1 MSTMKA
7 LRTLS
12 FKPLC
17 GIIFCVTVIVVAF
30 GTSCS
35 NSGDTTKDKFQK
47 ESMAQIGLYET
58 YSWDEVADAF
68 INLSKEAAK
77 QNTNQDALTL
87 ERLLNQR
94 SESPVWSN
102 PNYSSDKPVIGWA
115 LVEDTAAV
123 NSIIAQ
129 YGAEYLPQ
137 DLKLAWSFKPF
148 EIRHSTVEQPE
159 SYELIALKTSDGKPS
174 LTGESIA
181 SVQKDITPD
190 NQYCMLFKF
199 DDEGARQFA
208 QMTARNVN
216 RYIANVIKGKVYS
229 YPMVMCEISN
239 GNAQIAGNFTE
250 EDIDSI
256 ISFIYGKK

>member
-7 LRTLS
+7 LRTMS

-30 GTSCS
+30 TSCS
-35 NSGDTTKDKFQK
+35 NSSNTTKDEFQK
-47 ESMAQIGLYET
+47 EALAQIGLYET

-77 QNTNQDALTL
+77 QNTKPDALTL
-87 ERLLNQR
+87 EQLLALR
-94 SESPVWSN
+94 SESPVWSK
-102 PNYSSDKPVIGWA
+102 PDYSSDKPVIGWA

-148 EIRHSTVEQPE
+148 EIRYSKVKQPE

-199 DDEGARQFA
+199 DDEGAQQFA
-208 QMTARNVN
+208 QLTARNIN

-229 YPMVMCEISN
+229 YLMVMCEISN
-239 GNAQIAGNFTE
+239 GDAQIVGNFTE

>member
-1 MSTMKA
+1 MNMMKA
-7 LRTLS
+7 LKTML

-17 GIIFCVTVIVVAF
+17 GIILFVTVIVVTFA
-30 GTSCS
+30 SCS
-35 NSGDTTKDKFQK
+35 NATKDEFQK
-47 ESMAQIGLYET
+47 EAMAQIGLYET

-77 QNTNQDALTL
+77 QNTNPDALTL
-87 ERLLNQR
+87 ERLLNLR
-94 SESPVWSN
+94 SESPVWSK
-102 PNYSSDKPVIGWA
+102 PDYSSDKPVIGWA

-148 EIRHSTVEQPE
+148 EIPYSKVEQPE
-159 SYELIALKTSDGKPS
+159 SYELIALKTSDGEPS
-174 LTGESIA
+174 MTGESIA
-181 SVQKDITPD
+181 SVQKDLTPD
-190 NQYCMLFKF
+190 NKYCMLFKF
-199 DDEGARQFA
+199 DDEGAQQFA
-208 QMTARNVN
+208 QLTARNIN

-239 GNAQIAGNFTE
+239 GNAQITGNFTE

-256 ISFIYGKK
+256 ISFIYGK

>member
-1 MSTMKA
+1 M
-7 LRTLS
+7 
-12 FKPLC
+12 
-17 GIIFCVTVIVVAF
+17 IFYVTVIVVAF
-30 GTSCS
+30 TSCS
-35 NSGDTTKDKFQK
+35 KNGATTKDEFQK
-47 ESMAQIGLYET
+47 EALAQIGLYET

-77 QNTNQDALTL
+77 QNTNPDALTL
-87 ERLLNQR
+87 ERLLNLR
-94 SESPVWSN
+94 SESPVWSK
-102 PNYSSDKPVIGWA
+102 PDYSSDKPVIGWA

-137 DLKLAWSFKPF
+137 DLKLAWSFKLF
-148 EIRHSTVEQPE
+148 EIPYRSVEQPE

-181 SVQKDITPD
+181 SVQKDLTPD
-190 NQYCMLFKF
+190 NQYCLLFKF
-199 DDEGARQFA
+199 DDEGAQQFA
-208 QMTARNVN
+208 QLTARNIN

-239 GNAQIAGNFTE
+239 GNVQIVGNFTE

>member
-1 MSTMKA
+1 M
-7 LRTLS
+7 
-12 FKPLC
+12 
-17 GIIFCVTVIVVAF
+17 IFCVTVIVVAF
-30 GTSCS
+30 TSCS
-35 NSGDTTKDKFQK
+35 KSGATTKDEFQK
-47 ESMAQIGLYET
+47 EAMVQIGLYET

-77 QNTNQDALTL
+77 QNSNPDALTL
-87 ERLLNQR
+87 ERLLDLR
-94 SESPVWSN
+94 SESPAWSK
-102 PNYSSDKPVIGWA
+102 PNYSSNKPVIGWA

-148 EIRHSTVEQPE
+148 ETPYSSVEQPE

-181 SVQKDITPD
+181 SVQKDLTPD
-190 NQYCMLFKF
+190 NKYCMLFKF
-199 DDEGARQFA
+199 DDEGTQQFA
-208 QMTARNVN
+208 QLTARNIN

-239 GNAQIAGNFTE
+239 GNAQIAGNFIE

-256 ISFIYGKK
+256 ISFIYGKKE

>member
-1 MSTMKA
+1 MKA
-7 LRTLS
+7 LRTNL

-17 GIIFCVTVIVVAF
+17 GMIFYVTVIVVAF
-30 GTSCS
+30 TSCS
-35 NSGDTTKDKFQK
+35 KSGATTKDEFQK
-47 ESMAQIGLYET
+47 EAMVQIGLYET
-58 YSWDEVADAF
+58 YSWDEVAGAF

-77 QNTNQDALTL
+77 QNTKPDALTL
-87 ERLLNQR
+87 ERLLALR
-94 SESPVWSN
+94 SESPVWSQ
-102 PNYSSDKPVIGWA
+102 PNYSSNKPVIGWA

-129 YGAEYLPQ
+129 YGAEFLPQ

-148 EIRHSTVEQPE
+148 EIPYSKVEQSE

-181 SVQKDITPD
+181 SVQKDLTPD
-190 NQYCMLFKF
+190 NKYCMLFKF
-199 DDEGARQFA
+199 DDEGAQQFA
-208 QMTARNVN
+208 QLTARNIN
-216 RYIANVIKGKVYS
+216 RYIANVIKGKAYS

-239 GNAQIAGNFTE
+239 GNAQITGNFTE

-256 ISFIYGKK
+256 ISFIYGK

>member
-1 MSTMKA
+1 MKA
-7 LRTLS
+7 FRTNL

-17 GIIFCVTVIVVAF
+17 GMIFYVTVIVVAF
-30 GTSCS
+30 TSCS
-35 NSGDTTKDKFQK
+35 KSGATTKDEFQK
-47 ESMAQIGLYET
+47 EAMVQIGLYET

-77 QNTNQDALTL
+77 QNTKPDALTL
-87 ERLLNQR
+87 ERLLALR
-94 SESPVWSN
+94 SELPVWSQ
-102 PNYSSDKPVIGWA
+102 PNYSSNKPVIGWA

-129 YGAEYLPQ
+129 YGAEFLPQ

-148 EIRHSTVEQPE
+148 EIPYSKVEQSE

-181 SVQKDITPD
+181 SVQKDLTPD
-190 NQYCMLFKF
+190 NKYCMLFKF
-199 DDEGARQFA
+199 DDEGAQQFA
-208 QMTARNVN
+208 QLTARNIN

-239 GNAQIAGNFTE
+239 GNAQITGNFTE

-256 ISFIYGKK
+256 ISFIYGK